1 MAAVTGLSAKN
12 GRVKWNIPEQGGSL
26 KAGKIALQRRELLS
40 SAVEKEGTFMCQ
52 KGKTR
57 HTW

>member
-1 MAAVTGLSAKN
+1 MAALTGLSAEN
-12 GRVKWNIPEQGGSL
+12 SRVKWNIPEQGGSL

-52 KGKTR
+52 KGKTW

>member
-1 MAAVTGLSAKN
+1 MAAVAGLSAEN
-12 GRVKWNIPEQGGSL
+12 RRVKWNIPEQGGGL

-40 SAVEKEGTFMCQ
+40 SIVENEGTFMCQ

>member
-1 MAAVTGLSAKN
+1 MAAVTGLSAEN
-12 GRVKWNIPEQGGSL
+12 RRVKWNIPEQGGSL

-40 SAVEKEGTFMCQ
+40 STVEKEWTFMCQ
-52 KGKTR
+52 KSKTR